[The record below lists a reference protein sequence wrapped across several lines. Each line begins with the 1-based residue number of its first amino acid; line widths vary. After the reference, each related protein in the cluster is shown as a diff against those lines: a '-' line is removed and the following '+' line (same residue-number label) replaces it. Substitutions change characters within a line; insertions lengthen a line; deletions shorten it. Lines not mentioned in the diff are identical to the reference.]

1 MFENLNQPYP
11 FHNNFKH
18 NLRTITMVSMGF
30 IIISLY
36 FQPFGIDFM
45 ASRKGGYFI
54 LVLGMVSAATF
65 FFSTL
70 FLPGVFPKIFEP
82 ARWTIRKEVIWNLGM
97 FITLIAGFSL
107 SAMVFDIP
115 NMQTLTLFRSGA
127 LALLPLVLFNIVN
140 YNHALKTKVV
150 QVFDSGRQWLEEH
163 DKASKAT
170 PSNQFLRITSE
181 NGKDVFEENIQNVVL
196 IQSAGNYVE
205 VFYRKNG
212 RISRQIIRQT
222 LSAVETIVSK
232 FPDILKCHRCCL
244 INRQQVKRLTGTSP
258 SYLLEIEG
266 LDFKVPVS
274 RQKISELRKFFN
286 KHQS

>member
-1 MFENLNQPYP
+1 ML
-11 FHNNFKH
+11 
-18 NLRTITMVSMGF
+18 
-30 IIISLY
+30 ISLY

-70 FLPGVFPKIFEP
+70 FLPGLLPKLFES

-127 LALLPLVLFNIVN
+127 LALLPLVLFNMVN

-150 QVFDSGRQWLEEH
+150 QVFDSGRQWLEEQ
-163 DKASKAT
+163 DRANKAPAGKS
-170 PSNQFLRITSE
+170 LRIVSE

-205 VFYRKNG
+205 VFYHKNG
-212 RISRQIIRQT
+212 RISRQVIRQT
-222 LSAVETIVSK
+222 LSTVEEIVSK

-244 INRQQVKRLTGTSP
+244 VNRQQVKRLTGTSP
-258 SYLLEIEG
+258 AYFLEIEG